1 MDPRHVGSLVV
12 RMRARTLPL
21 VALLVATAL
30 AGCFASDGPA
40 DTSGDG
46 GMDDGAHAGNE
57 TAADAEI
64 YVVGT
69 DRSLYPESL
78 YTIRPE
84 TAEVRAGDV
93 VNLTFKNALGN
104 SESHSLVLEGYDVK
118 IGPIEES
125 VAESVTFTADQTGT
139 FAYYCDIGNHR
150 ELGMEGQLTVS

>member
-1 MDPRHVGSLVV
+1 
-12 RMRARTLPL
+12 MRATTLPIIVL
-21 VALLVATAL
+21 LAAAALT
-30 AGCFASDGPA
+30 GCFGSDGPSES
-40 DTSGDG
+40 SGDG
-46 GMDDGAHAGNE
+46 DGMGGDSSAGNE
-57 TAADAEI
+57 TAVDAEL
-64 YVVGT
+64 YLVAT
-69 DRSLYPESL
+69 DQSLYPESL
-78 YTIRPE
+78 YKIRPE

-104 SESHSLVLEGYDVK
+104 SESHSLVLEGYDIK